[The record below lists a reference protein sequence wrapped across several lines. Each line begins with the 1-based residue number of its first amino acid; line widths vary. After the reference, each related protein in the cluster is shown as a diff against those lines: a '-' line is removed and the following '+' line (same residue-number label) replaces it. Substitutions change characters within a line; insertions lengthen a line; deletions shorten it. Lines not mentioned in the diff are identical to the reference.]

1 MSNESLKTE
10 SAWLLSGLY
19 QGGLFIGNEPVAE
32 KVEAKEIPEVLPQ
45 YKSKFIHWIEEE
57 SDFDYKDMISKIMF
71 ALKWKGQEI
80 KADDFMFLKSDQMS
94 HSFEDLIKVNS
105 FETERLVFWSNRTIV
120 VPVNQI
126 LQVAAPSTVAKDKET
141 KIKYWNQIKSYFGL

>member
-94 HSFEDLIKVNS
+94 HSFEDLIKANS
-105 FETERLVFWSNRTIV
+105 FQTERLVFWSNRTIV
-120 VPVNQI
+120 VPVNQV
-126 LQVAAPSTVAKDKET
+126 LQVAAPSAVAKDKET

>member
-94 HSFEDLIKVNS
+94 HSFEDLFNANS
-105 FETERLVFWSNRTIV
+105 FQTERLVFWSNRTIV
-120 VPVNQI
+120 VPVNQV